1 MTLSWNISGED
12 EFSYLNRH
20 HRHSINVCAVSGPD
34 LQFYYLNANY
44 GGRSHDSRVLR
55 CSSLWHSFEVQRQ
68 RPFPGAVLLA
78 DSGYPLR
85 DWILTPFPDPDP
97 DQARYN
103 RSHIRTRNSV
113 ERAFGLWKKRFYCLA
128 LGLRVRDMALCTKI
142 ITCCAILHNTKWGL
156 WWWFAGSPSEC
167 LQSDLRQPHWKY
179 QFRSR
184 TTRRSSSWQ
193 KAKWDFGSLH
203 PSCKS
208 FIIWKLLPSKEMQK
222 WSLYVIWNKFNLNL
236 KVYLNFTNNGC
247 LCLYVVFYKLKLNIE
262 ITWRWFHHFCTD

>member
-1 MTLSWNISGED
+1 M
-12 EFSYLNRH
+12 
-20 HRHSINVCAVSGPD
+20 SGPD

-68 RPFPGAVLLA
+68 RPFPGVVLLA

-103 RSHIRTRNSV
+103 RSHIQTINSV

-142 ITCCAILHNTKWGL
+142 ITCCAILHNLAIQSGDSGDDLQDHPQNVYNQTYVSL
-156 WWWFAGSPSEC
+156 IESTNSEAE
-167 LQSDLRQPHWKY
+167 QRGGPARDKRQNEILAH
-179 QFRSR
+179 FI
-184 TTRRSSSWQ
+184 RR
-193 KAKWDFGSLH
+193 ANRL
-203 PSCKS
+203 
-208 FIIWKLLPSKEMQK
+208 
-222 WSLYVIWNKFNLNL
+222 
-236 KVYLNFTNNGC
+236 
-247 LCLYVVFYKLKLNIE
+247 
-262 ITWRWFHHFCTD
+262 